1 MAVQRRT
8 RHGRSRGV
16 AAARGGD
23 TRVPVWPGMI
33 APAPPRP
40 PARKHGRRGVLV
52 GSAAT
57 VGTVLVI
64 GGLVLS
70 RVDARAPTP
79 PGPVVGTAALGLG
92 GGAECEPVRTADLVR
107 GNGVG
112 STESG
117 PDAILAFQHAYYVT
131 RSGTAARAVTA
142 PGAWVSPATVIDVG
156 IATVPVGTRHCV
168 EIVPQPSGAF
178 FVTVTETRLD
188 RSTRIYRQFVTVGG
202 PAGTI
207 LITRIDPVR
216 APR

>member
-1 MAVQRRT
+1 M
-8 RHGRSRGV
+8 
-16 AAARGGD
+16 
-23 TRVPVWPGMI
+23 
-33 APAPPRP
+33 
-40 PARKHGRRGVLV
+40 LV

-79 PGPVVGTAALGLG
+79 PEALVGTVDLGLG
-92 GGAECEPVRTADLVR
+92 GGAECAPVRTAELVR
-107 GNGVG
+107 GNGIG

-131 RSGTAARAVTA
+131 RSGIAARAVTA
-142 PGAWVSPATVIDVG
+142 PDAWVSPAAVIDVG

-168 EIVPQPSGAF
+168 EIVPQPSGVY
-178 FVTVTETRLD
+178 FVTITETRLD
-188 RSTRIYRQFVTVGG
+188 RSTRIYRQSVTVGG
-202 PAGTI
+202 PAGTT
-207 LITRIDPVR
+207 LITRIEPVR